1 MQDAILQGILCHVVT
16 KRHILQVNEPHT
28 MTWDKTGSAHLKN
41 KTRSNMSEE
50 WQELM
55 QGGGKPENE
64 GVKFVK
70 WIPLPVAQLSTQSCR
85 AEQSTTVCS
94 LRCCQHSPFAPCV
107 ILPYLPHLWKLKSGV
122 RHSSKNPNANANAH
136 KTESYTKECKCS
148 WNYIPLLLSKR
159 WNSSWVGWEKQPLI
173 TQSLL
178 LVHASKPRKV
188 SSRVS
193 AKCYVQPVIT
203 QSLNSLTLSSAIAGA
218 ASKPQKLSPPCI
230 FNVFT

>member
-1 MQDAILQGILCHVVT
+1 
-16 KRHILQVNEPHT
+16 
-28 MTWDKTGSAHLKN
+28 
-41 KTRSNMSEE
+41 MSEE
-50 WQELM
+50 WQELR
-55 QGGGKPENE
+55 QG
-64 GVKFVK
+64 
-70 WIPLPVAQLSTQSCR
+70 VANLKMRVSSLWNGSHCPSLNFPHR
-85 AEQSTTVCS
+85 AAEQSTTVCS
-94 LRCCQHSPFAPCV
+94 PRCCQHSPFAPCV
-107 ILPYLPHLWKLKSGV
+107 ILPYLPHLWKLKSGA
-122 RHSSKNPNANANAH
+122 RHSSKNSSTNANVH
-136 KTESYTKECKCS
+136 KTESYRRECKCS

-159 WNSSWVGWEKQPLI
+159 WNSSWAGWEMQPLI

-193 AKCYVQPVIT
+193 AKSHVQPVIT